1 MKRLLIFAFAFLLAI
16 PSLVYAQGIIKGRV
30 VFEGPPPAVEKVE
43 VKSDLSTCGN
53 QKEVQKVLLGE
64 GQGIANAVVALIGA
78 KGELKLKDG
87 NLDQVRC
94 EFQPHVQAIPLGSTL
109 KITSSDS
116 VLHNSHG
123 FYEDGSTA
131 FNLAVPIV
139 GMEAPFKTK
148 QPGLIRLRCDAGHT
162 WMSAYVMVTD
172 TPYYAVTDANGNF
185 TLEGVPPGKYELE
198 VWQEWIGKYHEPLEV
213 KEGEQLFSVTLR
225 KSS

>member
-1 MKRLLIFAFAFLLAI
+1 MKRFFFLLVI
-16 PSLVYAQGIIKGRV
+16 TLVFVPTNLFAQGVIKGHV
-30 VFEGPPPAVEKVE
+30 SFTGTPPVVEKVE
-43 VKSDLSTCGN
+43 VKSDMPTCGN
-53 QKEVQKVLLGE
+53 AKEVQKL
-64 GQGIANAVVALIGA
+64 LIGKDQGVGNA
-78 KGELKLKDG
+78 IVTLIGPAGVPKPKDG
-87 NLDQVRC
+87 SLDQVQC

-148 QPGLIRLRCDAGHT
+148 QPGLIKLRCDAGHT

-172 TPYYAVTDANGNF
+172 KPFYAVTDANGDF
-185 TLEGVPPGKYELE
+185 TLEGVPPGKYEVE
-198 VWQEWIGKYHEPLEV
+198 VWQEWLGTYREPIEV
-213 KEGEQLFSVTLR
+213 KEGEQPVTITMK
-225 KSS
+225 KS